1 MPTQQNLDRVDA
13 IRDWIDRCTI
23 AISTDYTGLSVA
35 DMTSLRKALRASG
48 IEYRVIK
55 NTLALLAADG
65 STKPDVK
72 QIVEGPTALAFGYD
86 DPLVAAKVLT
96 DFVRVNRSVLKVRG
110 GVMGE
115 RVLTAQN
122 IAALAAL
129 PSKEQLLARLL
140 RQLNA
145 PMTGLVYVLSA
156 PIAGLARVLRRHAE
170 SMPQAEASVEAET
183 TAEEA
188 PSQQPVTEDL
198 VTDEATEEV
207 PAEDSAPTE
216 EPEKQTPASEEASAE
231 AEPVEATA
239 EDAEASTEESTTDSE
254 EETKS

>member
-1 MPTQQNLDRVDA
+1 LPTQQNLDRVDA

-23 AISTDYTGLSVA
+23 AIATDYTGLSVT
-35 DMTSLRKALRASG
+35 DMTSLRKALRDNG

-86 DPLVAAKVLT
+86 DPLAAAKVLT
-96 DFVRVNRSVLKVRG
+96 DFVRVNRSALKVRG

-115 RVLTAQN
+115 RVLTTQD

-129 PSKEQLLARLL
+129 PSKEELLARLL
-140 RQLNA
+140 GQLNA

-156 PIAGLARVLRRHAE
+156 PLAGLARVLQRHVE
-170 SMPQAEASVEAET
+170 SMPQAEASEEVET
-183 TAEEA
+183 TSEEA
-188 PSQQPVTEDL
+188 PAEEP
-198 VTDEATEEV
+198 ATESPVAEEV
-207 PAEDSAPTE
+207 SAEDNGSTE
-216 EPEKQTPASEEASAE
+216 EPEEDAPASEEASAE
-231 AEPVEATA
+231 VEPVEGAR
-239 EDAEASTEESTTDSE
+239 
-254 EETKS
+254 

>member
-23 AISTDYTGLSVA
+23 AIATDYTGLSVA
-35 DMTSLRKALRASG
+35 DMTSLRKALRDNG

-86 DPLVAAKVLT
+86 DPLAAAKVLT
-96 DFVRVNRSVLKVRG
+96 DFVRVNRSALKVRG

-115 RVLTAQN
+115 RVLTTQE
-122 IAALAAL
+122 IVALADL
-129 PSKEQLLARLL
+129 PSKDELMARLL
-140 RQLNA
+140 GQLNA
-145 PMTGLVYVLSA
+145 PITGLVYVLSA
-156 PIAGLARVLRRHAE
+156 PLAGLARVLQRHVE
-170 SMPQAEASVEAET
+170 SMPQTEASTEAET

-188 PSQQPVTEDL
+188 PMEESATEEPVAE
-198 VTDEATEEV
+198 EATEDV
-207 PAEDSAPTE
+207 PAEESAPTE
-216 EPEKQTPASEEASAE
+216 EPEEDAPAE
-231 AEPVEATA
+231 AEPVEAPA
-239 EDAEASTEESTTDSE
+239 EDTEASTEESATDSE

>member
-1 MPTQQNLDRVDA
+1 LPTQQNLNKVDA
-13 IRDWIDRCTI
+13 IRDWINRCTI
-23 AISTDYTGLSVA
+23 AIATDYTGLSVA
-35 DMTSLRKALRASG
+35 DMTSLRKALRDSG

-86 DPLVAAKVLT
+86 DPPAAAKVLT
-96 DFVRVNRSVLKVRG
+96 DFVRVNRSALKVRG

-115 RVLTAQN
+115 RVLTTQD

-129 PSKEQLLARLL
+129 PSKEELLARLL
-140 RQLNA
+140 GQLNA

-156 PIAGLARVLRRHAE
+156 PLAGLARVLQRHVE
-170 SMPQAEASVEAET
+170 SMPQAEASEEVET

-188 PSQQPVTEDL
+188 PAEEP
-198 VTDEATEEV
+198 ATESPVAEEV
-207 PAEDSAPTE
+207 SAEDNGSTE
-216 EPEKQTPASEEASAE
+216 EPEEDAPASEEASAE
-231 AEPVEATA
+231 VEPVEGAR
-239 EDAEASTEESTTDSE
+239 
-254 EETKS
+254 

>member
-35 DMTSLRKALRASG
+35 DMTSLRRALRESG

-86 DPLVAAKVLT
+86 DPLAAAKVLT
-96 DFVRVNRSVLKVRG
+96 DFVRVNRSALKVRG

-115 RVLTAQN
+115 RVLTTQE

-129 PSKEQLLARLL
+129 PSKEELMARLL
-140 RQLNA
+140 GQLNA

-156 PIAGLARVLRRHAE
+156 PLAGLARLLQRHVE
-170 SMPQAEASVEAET
+170 SMPQAEA

-188 PSQQPVTEDL
+188 PAEEP
-198 VTDEATEEV
+198 ATEEPV
-207 PAEDSAPTE
+207 AEEASEDV
-216 EPEKQTPASEEASAE
+216 PASEEASAE
-231 AEPVEATA
+231 AEPVEAPA
-239 EDAEASTEESTTDSE
+239 EDAEGSTEEPAAESE

>member
-23 AISTDYTGLSVA
+23 AIATDYTGLSVA
-35 DMTSLRKALRASG
+35 DMTSLRKALRDNG

-86 DPLVAAKVLT
+86 DPLAAAKVLT
-96 DFVRVNRSVLKVRG
+96 DFVRVNRSALKVRG

-115 RVLTAQN
+115 RVLTTQE
-122 IAALAAL
+122 IVALAAL
-129 PSKEQLLARLL
+129 PSKDELMARLL
-140 RQLNA
+140 GQLNA
-145 PMTGLVYVLSA
+145 PITGLVYVLSA
-156 PIAGLARVLRRHAE
+156 PLAGLARVLQRHVE
-170 SMPQAEASVEAET
+170 SMPQTEASTEAET

-188 PSQQPVTEDL
+188 PAEESATEEPVAE
-198 VTDEATEEV
+198 EATEDV
-207 PAEDSAPTE
+207 PTEESAPTE
-216 EPEKQTPASEEASAE
+216 EPE
-231 AEPVEATA
+231 PVEAPA
-239 EDAEASTEESTTDSE
+239 EDTEA
-254 EETKS
+254 

>member
-23 AISTDYTGLSVA
+23 AIATDYTGLSVT
-35 DMTSLRKALRASG
+35 DMTSLRKALRDNG

-86 DPLVAAKVLT
+86 DPLAAAKVLT
-96 DFVRVNRSVLKVRG
+96 DFVRVNRSALKVRG

-115 RVLTAQN
+115 RVLTTQE
-122 IAALAAL
+122 IVALADL
-129 PSKEQLLARLL
+129 PSKDELMARLL
-140 RQLNA
+140 GQLNA
-145 PMTGLVYVLSA
+145 PITGLVYVLSA
-156 PIAGLARVLRRHAE
+156 PLAGLARVLQRHVE
-170 SMPQAEASVEAET
+170 SMPQTEASTEAET
-183 TAEEA
+183 TPEEAPAEELATEEPVAEEA
-188 PSQQPVTEDL
+188 TED
-198 VTDEATEEV
+198 V
-207 PAEDSAPTE
+207 PAEESAPTE
-216 EPEKQTPASEEASAE
+216 EPE
-231 AEPVEATA
+231 PVEAPA
-239 EDAEASTEESTTDSE
+239 EDTEASTEESATYSE

>member
-23 AISTDYTGLSVA
+23 AIATDYTGLSVA
-35 DMTSLRKALRASG
+35 DMTSLRKALRDNG

-86 DPLVAAKVLT
+86 DPLAAAKVLI
-96 DFVRVNRSVLKVRG
+96 DFVRVNRSALKVRG

-115 RVLTAQN
+115 RVLTTQE
-122 IAALAAL
+122 IVALAAL
-129 PSKEQLLARLL
+129 PSKDELMARLL
-140 RQLNA
+140 GQLNA
-145 PMTGLVYVLSA
+145 PITGLVYVLSA
-156 PIAGLARVLRRHAE
+156 PLAGLARVLQRHVE
-170 SMPQAEASVEAET
+170 SMPQTEASTEAET

-188 PSQQPVTEDL
+188 PV
-198 VTDEATEEV
+198 EE
-207 PAEDSAPTE
+207 S
-216 EPEKQTPASEEASAE
+216 
-231 AEPVEATA
+231 ATA
-239 EDAEASTEESTTDSE
+239 RNR
-254 EETKS
+254 

>member
-23 AISTDYTGLSVA
+23 AIATDYTGLSVA
-35 DMTSLRKALRASG
+35 DMTSLRKALRDNG

-86 DPLVAAKVLT
+86 DPLAAAKVLI
-96 DFVRVNRSVLKVRG
+96 DFVRVNRSALKVRG

-115 RVLTAQN
+115 RVLTTQE
-122 IAALAAL
+122 IVALAAL
-129 PSKEQLLARLL
+129 PSKDELMARLL
-140 RQLNA
+140 GQLNA
-145 PMTGLVYVLSA
+145 PITGLVYVLSA
-156 PIAGLARVLRRHAE
+156 PLAGLARVLQRHVE
-170 SMPQAEASVEAET
+170 SMPQTEASTEAET

-188 PSQQPVTEDL
+188 PVEESATEEPVAE
-198 VTDEATEEV
+198 EATEDV
-207 PAEDSAPTE
+207 PAEESAPTE
-216 EPEKQTPASEEASAE
+216 EPEEDAPAE
-231 AEPVEATA
+231 AEPVEAPA
-239 EDAEASTEESTTDSE
+239 EDTEASTEESATDSE